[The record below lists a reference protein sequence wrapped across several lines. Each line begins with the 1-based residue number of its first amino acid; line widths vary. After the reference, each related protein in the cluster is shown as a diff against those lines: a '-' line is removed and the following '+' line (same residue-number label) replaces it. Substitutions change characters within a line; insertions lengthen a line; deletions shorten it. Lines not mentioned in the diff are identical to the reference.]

1 VEEEVKCACVI
12 QSCPGELVELA
23 CSVLV
28 HSEAD
33 CASRQIWWERMYFRL
48 SNWHKDIVSLS

>member
-1 VEEEVKCACVI
+1 MSHLCCRQKKSREVYTVEEEVKCACVI

-33 CASRQIWWERMYFRL
+33 CASRQI
-48 SNWHKDIVSLS
+48 